1 MDKAEGLMSL
11 FSNLSYVYDDNMP
24 KKQGGLNVDNYIYL
38 NPNQTKTELTSTVS
52 EEIGHYLTS
61 AGDIIAQDTNEKR
74 KQERKAR
81 DVGATLVVTADDI
94 LKCFDNGCE
103 TTQDCVDFLNVT
115 SKTFN
120 DAIEYYRR
128 KYGGIL
134 TENNDILIFNADGT
148 ISVHKR
154 KLNS

>member
-1 MDKAEGLMSL
+1 MDKAEELMSL
-11 FSNLSYVYDDNMP
+11 FSDLSYVYDDKMP
-24 KKQGGLNVDNYIYL
+24 KKQGGLNIDNYIYL
-38 NPNQTKTELTSTVS
+38 NPNQTKKELTSTVS

-61 AGDIIAQDTNEKR
+61 AGDITAQDTNEKR

-81 DVGATLVVTADDI
+81 DVGATLVVTAEDI

-103 TTQDCVDFLNVT
+103 TTQDCIEFLGVT
-115 SKTFN
+115 YKIFH
-120 DAIEYYRR
+120 DAIEYYKR

-148 ISVHKR
+148 ISIHKE
-154 KLNS
+154 KTN

>member
-1 MDKAEGLMSL
+1 LDKTEELMSL

-24 KKQGGLNVDNYIYL
+24 KKQGGLNIDNYVYL
-38 NPNQTKTELTSTVS
+38 NPHQSKPELTSTVS

-61 AGDIIAQDTNEKR
+61 VGDITAQDTNEKR

-81 DVGATLVVTADDI
+81 DVGATLVVTAEDI
-94 LKCFDNGCE
+94 LKCFDSGCE
-103 TTQDCVDFLNVT
+103 TTHDCADFLGVT
-115 SKTFN
+115 DKTFH

-134 TENNDILIFNADGT
+134 TENNDILIFNTDGT

-154 KLNS
+154 KDGG